1 MEEVVRGL
9 GAMWEI
15 ESLRP
20 WLLGAVA
27 TAVAIGGLVAAA
39 HRWARRRG
47 ADDAIGL
54 RVQPTGRFFLSLLFG
69 LGCVAVAGR
78 TDVPWPFPA
87 AGIAL
92 AIFLMTY
99 FGSQVLHPP
108 QDQD

>member
-1 MEEVVRGL
+1 MEEVVRGI

-15 ESLRP
+15 ESLRT

-27 TAVAIGGLVAAA
+27 TALAIGGLVAAA

-54 RVQPTGRFFLSLLFG
+54 RVQPIGRFFLSLLFG
-69 LGCVAVAGR
+69 LGCIAVVGR
-78 TDVPWPFPA
+78 NDVPWPFPA

-92 AIFLMTY
+92 SIFLMTY